1 MKLVLAIINND
12 DNLAVT
18 SALTREN
25 FMVTQLSTTG
35 GFLLT
40 GNTTLLVG
48 ADDDTVGRVEEI
60 IQKFSKAR
68 MTTPDATT
76 DSLGKGLADGGIAP
90 EVRVGGATVFVLN
103 VDRINKY

>member
-1 MKLVLAIINND
+1 MKLILAIINND
-12 DNLAVT
+12 DSVAVT

-40 GNTTLLVG
+40 GNTTLLIG
-48 ADDDTVGRVEEI
+48 SDDENVSRVEEI

-68 MTTPDATT
+68 MSTPSAT
-76 DSLGKGLADGGIAP
+76 DSLGKGMADDGIPP
-90 EVRVGGATVFVLN
+90 EVRVGGATVFVLS